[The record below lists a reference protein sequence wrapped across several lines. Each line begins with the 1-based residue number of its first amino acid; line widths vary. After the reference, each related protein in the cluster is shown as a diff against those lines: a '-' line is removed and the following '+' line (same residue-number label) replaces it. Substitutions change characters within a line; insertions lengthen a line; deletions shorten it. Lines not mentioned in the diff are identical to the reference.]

1 MPGAY
6 GAIAG
11 ASCATQTAP
20 AGAGI
25 GTASGTAAP
34 TSATGLR
41 QARHPFTDHRT
52 DASRAGGPRQ
62 RIAQAADR
70 RPHARLPAHAA
81 RQKKSGGTKETL
93 DIIITDEQGAAR
105 PYETF
110 SGGEAFRVDFALR
123 LALAQLLA
131 ERSGVRVRTLVIDEG
146 FGTQDPQGLQHLVEA
161 IQAVQSDFDKILVI
175 THLSE
180 LKQAF
185 PVRIEVEKDPVEAR
199 ASR

>member
-1 MPGAY
+1 MRHRERLHLHLQQAFGKHGIPSLIIEQTLPELEARANELLERLTDGRMHVY
-6 GAIAG
+6 LR
-11 ASCATQTAP
+11 TQ
-20 AGAGI
+20 
-25 GTASGTAAP
+25 
-34 TSATGLR
+34 
-41 QARHPFTDHRT
+41 
-52 DASRAGGPRQ
+52 RA
-62 RIAQAADR
+62 
-70 RPHARLPAHAA
+70 
-81 RQKKSGGTKETL
+81 KKSGGTKETL

-175 THLSE
+175 THLNE
-180 LKQAF
+180 LKQVF
-185 PVRIEVEKDPVEAR
+185 PVRIEVEKDPVEG
-199 ASR
+199 SRFEVIGV